1 MRRLLR
7 ASEVTAL
14 TALALLALVAAAHA
28 AGGVLPIYTG
38 DPQAVTLDRWGTG
51 KVTTSKVKYLDRP
64 VLEVTT
70 DSFFEGGFLRVG
82 TPQALGVSADQPENT
97 MLVLIMRVWK
107 EEKPAG
113 APGVPGVPGTFGPE
127 GPPGIGGFAPGAPVP
142 GAVAPPPGV
151 GAPGAAPPPG
161 AFGPGLP
168 PGAGGP
174 PETPPPGYFP
184 PGGGPEGFP
193 GMPGF
198 PGLPGGPGT
207 EVSFVNPEITR
218 VRVLLIA
225 DKGQL
230 DSGALDLN
238 PHLNATEGW
247 LRLVVPLSRFDRTDN
262 LTGAKLQGAVVTGN
276 TTGKIELAQLYLK
289 QESPPLVAKIT
300 GDRIRK
306 ARVGEKLEFSSA
318 PQNPGVKPT
327 MQWSFNS
334 LAGLNIDA
342 LGPTAS
348 WQWDKA
354 GAYLVTLQ
362 VSDGQREPQADQILV
377 IVK

>member
-1 MRRLLR
+1 MRRTVR
-7 ASEVTAL
+7 ALEVMAL
-14 TALALLALVAAAHA
+14 TGLAILTLLAAAHA

-38 DPQAVTLDRWGTG
+38 DPQAVTMAPWGTG
-51 KVTTSKVKYLDRP
+51 QVKASKVKYLDRP

-82 TPQALGVSADQPENT
+82 TPLALGVSVDQPENT

-107 EEKPAG
+107 EEKPAV
-113 APGVPGVPGTFGPE
+113 APGQPGAFGPE
-127 GPPGIGGFAPGAPVP
+127 GPPGIGGFAPGVPPPGGFAP
-142 GAVAPPPGV
+142 GAPPPGGFAPGAPGV
-151 GAPGAAPPPG
+151 PPGAPGAFDPNMPPG
-161 AFGPGLP
+161 GFV
-168 PGAGGP
+168 GP
-174 PETPPPGYFP
+174 PEGFFP
-184 PGGGPEGFP
+184 PGGF
-193 GMPGF
+193 
-198 PGLPGGPGT
+198 PGGPGA

-218 VRVLLIA
+218 VRVLLVA
-225 DKGQL
+225 DKGQM

-238 PHLNATEGW
+238 PQLNATEGW
-247 LRLVVPLSRFDRTDN
+247 LRLVVPLSRFSRTPN
-262 LTGAKLQGAVVTGN
+262 LAGAKLQGAVVSGN

-289 QESPPLVAKIT
+289 QESPPLVARIS

-306 ARVGEKLEFSSA
+306 ARVGEKLDFSSS
-318 PQNPGVKPT
+318 PQNAGVKPT

-342 LGPTAS
+342 LGPTGS
-348 WQWDKA
+348 WQYDKA